1 MVSLVK
7 KSYQEKFETIFE
19 ICAIYITKLISE
31 FWQWE
36 EEVEK
41 AITFEANKLAGFFSF
56 LPKLDKVFSSFF
68 LDWYHQF
75 VVNISHSQVNQEL
88 YTCLIL

>member
-31 FWQWE
+31 SWQ
-36 EEVEK
+36 
-41 AITFEANKLAGFFSF
+41 
-56 LPKLDKVFSSFF
+56 
-68 LDWYHQF
+68 
-75 VVNISHSQVNQEL
+75 
-88 YTCLIL
+88 